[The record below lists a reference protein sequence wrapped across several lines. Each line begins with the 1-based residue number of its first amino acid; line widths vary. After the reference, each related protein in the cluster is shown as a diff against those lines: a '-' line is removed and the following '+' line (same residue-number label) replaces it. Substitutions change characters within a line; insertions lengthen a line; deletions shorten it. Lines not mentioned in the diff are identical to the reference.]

1 MGVKVVMKERAIALL
16 SGGLD
21 SCVAAA
27 LLAEKYDIV
36 CALTADYH
44 QKAALREIEAARI
57 LCAKLGIEHRIIA
70 LPWLG
75 EITTTALVSQD
86 TDIPTTNEQS
96 VDKKDEAQARARAVW
111 VPNRNGLFANIA
123 AAFADAME
131 ATVIIVGFNAE
142 EAATFSDNSIA
153 CAEALTRSFSF
164 STLVAPRVV
173 SPTASLRKE
182 EIVTLAA
189 KYDIMEFWSCY
200 HGNEKMCGS
209 CESCVRTL
217 RAFHAAGALERVK
230 HLFEVSP

>member
-1 MGVKVVMKERAIALL
+1 MKERAIALL

-27 LLAEKYDIV
+27 LLADKYDIV

-44 QKAALREIEAARI
+44 QKAVLREIEAARA
-57 LCAKLGIEHRIIA
+57 LCTKLGTEHRIIA

-75 EITTTALVSQD
+75 AITSTALVSRD
-86 TDIPTTNEQS
+86 IDIPTTNEQS
-96 VDKKDEAQARARAVW
+96 VDTKDEAQARARAVW

-123 AAFADAME
+123 AAFADALE
-131 ATVIIVGFNAE
+131 VTVIIVGFNAE

-153 CAEALTRSFSF
+153 CANALTNSFSC
-164 STLVAPRVV
+164 STIARPRIVA
-173 SPTASLRKE
+173 PTASLRKE

-209 CESCVRTL
+209 CESCVRTI
-217 RAFHAAGALERVK
+217 RAFRAAGALERVA
-230 HLFEVSP
+230 HLFSSPL